1 MSIKTKNLLLLL
13 SIIVVFSIVLAF
25 FAPNKAR
32 DMAKDMLYKDAEFIS
47 NILADNMALGLQTL
61 VIDNGAAIEQALESV
76 NSGASNADNLKTIN
90 DVIVYDADLNFVRSL
105 TKNKPSATP
114 SKHDKLTFEET
125 EHEIISYMPMKDQSN
140 AVVGYL
146 QINFSK
152 SFFEN
157 KTAES
162 QKTFIFTALIILI
175 ASLGFGYYVIDK
187 FVGKIKKATE
197 AAEKLSVGN
206 LDIKLDDNSQDEIGI
221 LLSSMSKMIATIK
234 SLVYDVEMLA
244 NAAVQG
250 KLDVRA
256 DASKHQGDFYQ
267 IVSGFNNTLDSVVN
281 PLNMAA
287 KNIERIAK
295 GDIPKTIT
303 EHYNG
308 DFNEIKNNINL
319 CITTMNDLTGELNKL
334 NDGVKKGKVDVRID
348 DNKFANVFKD
358 IALGINLTVNTLTEP
373 IYKLSEAISATAS
386 AANQISSST
395 EKMASGSNEQSSY
408 INEVTAAMEEMTRTI
423 FSTTK
428 NTSFAAE
435 SSKHSA
441 EKAKEGGKIVNEV
454 ITGMDKISEV
464 VEQSANR
471 IFILGE
477 NSDKIGEIIQVINDI
492 ADQTNLLALNA
503 AIEAAR
509 AGEQGRGFAVVADE
523 VRKLAERTTK
533 ATKEIA
539 GMIKQ
544 IQVDTTQAV
553 ESMKIGTQNVE
564 NGKVLV
570 HNAGDVL
577 KEIIQSSEKVT
588 DVIVQ
593 VAASSEEQ
601 SATSEEIAKSIET
614 INNVIKESSNGVYQ
628 IAQAAEDLNKLTE
641 NLQQLIDHFDI
652 SKSLPQNKVFGRL
665 GY

>member
-13 SIIVVFSIVLAF
+13 TIIVVFSIVLAF

-32 DMAKDMLYKDAEFIS
+32 DMAKDMLYRDAEFIS

-61 VIDNGAAIEQALESV
+61 VIDDGAAIDQALESV
-76 NSGASNADNLKTIN
+76 NSGANGSSNDKTIN

-105 TKNKPSATP
+105 SKNKPSGTP
-114 SKHDKLTFEET
+114 SKPDKLTFEEL
-125 EHEIISYMPMKDQSN
+125 EHEIVSYLPMKDQSK
-140 AVVGYL
+140 AIVGYL

-152 SFFEN
+152 SFFED

-162 QKTFIFTALIILI
+162 QRTFLFTALIILV
-175 ASLGFGYYVIDK
+175 ASLGFGYYVINK
-187 FVGKIKKATE
+187 FVGKIKLATD
-197 AAEKLSVGN
+197 AAEKLSLGN
-206 LDIKLDDNSQDEIGI
+206 LDIKLDTSSSDEIGVM
-221 LLSSMSKMIATIK
+221 LNAMSKMIGTIK
-234 SLVYDVEMLA
+234 SLVFDVETLA
-244 NAAVQG
+244 SAAVQG
-250 KLDVRA
+250 KLHVRA

-287 KNIERIAK
+287 KNIEKIAK
-295 GDIPKTIT
+295 GDIPNQIT
-303 EHYNG
+303 DHFNG

-319 CITTMNDLTGELNKL
+319 CITTMNNLTGELNKL
-334 NDGVKKGKVDVRID
+334 NDGVKLGKIDVRID
-348 DNKFANVFKD
+348 DSKFANVFKE
-358 IALGINLTVNTLTEP
+358 IASGINLTVATLTEP
-373 IYKLSEAISATAS
+373 IYKLSEAINATAS

-395 EKMASGSNEQSSY
+395 EKMASGSNEQSAY

-441 EKAKEGGKIVNEV
+441 EKAKEGGRIVDDV
-454 ITGMDKISEV
+454 ITGMNKISDV

-544 IQVDTTQAV
+544 IQIDTAQAV

-564 NGKVLV
+564 NGKLLV

-577 KEIIQSSEKVT
+577 REIIQSSEKVT

-601 SATSEEIAKSIET
+601 SATSEEIAKSIDT

-628 IAQAAEDLNKLTE
+628 IAQAAEDLNRLTE
-641 NLQQLIDHFDI
+641 NLQLLIDQFDMAKDFAQ
-652 SKSLPQNKVFGRL
+652 SKSFKRL
-665 GY
+665 K

>member
-1 MSIKTKNLLLLL
+1 KTFLLT
-13 SIIVVFSIVLAF
+13 A
-25 FAPNKAR
+25 
-32 DMAKDMLYKDAEFIS
+32 
-47 NILADNMALGLQTL
+47 L
-61 VIDNGAAIEQALESV
+61 VILV
-76 NSGASNADNLKTIN
+76 L
-90 DVIVYDADLNFVRSL
+90 
-105 TKNKPSATP
+105 
-114 SKHDKLTFEET
+114 
-125 EHEIISYMPMKDQSN
+125 
-140 AVVGYL
+140 
-146 QINFSK
+146 
-152 SFFEN
+152 
-157 KTAES
+157 
-162 QKTFIFTALIILI
+162 
-175 ASLGFGYYVIDK
+175 SLGVGYYVINK
-187 FVGKIKKATE
+187 FVGKIKTATD
-197 AAEKLSVGN
+197 AAEKLSAGN
-206 LDIKLDDNSQDEIGI
+206 LNIVLDTESKDEIGI
-221 LLSSMSKMIATIK
+221 MLNAMSKMIYTIK
-234 SLVYDVEMLA
+234 SLVSDVETLA
-244 NAAVQG
+244 SAAVEG
-250 KLDVRA
+250 KLNVRA
-256 DASKHQGDFYQ
+256 DATKHQGDFYQ

-287 KNIERIAK
+287 NNIERIAK
-295 GDIPKTIT
+295 GDIPNPIT

-319 CITTMNDLTGELNKL
+319 CILTMNNLTGELNKL
-334 NDGVKKGKVDVRID
+334 NDGVKRGKIDIRID
-348 DNKFANVFKD
+348 DTKFANVFKD
-358 IALGINLTVNTLTEP
+358 IASGINLTVNTLTEP
-373 IYKLSEAISATAS
+373 VYKLTEAINATAN
-386 AANQISSST
+386 AANQISTST
-395 EKMASGSNEQSSY
+395 EKMASGSNEQSAY

-441 EKAKEGGKIVNEV
+441 EKAKEGGKIVNDV
-454 ITGMDKISEV
+454 ILGMDKISEV
-464 VEQSANR
+464 VEESANR
-471 IFILGE
+471 IFVLGE

-544 IQVDTTQAV
+544 IQVDTAQAV
-553 ESMKIGTQNVE
+553 ESMKIGTRNVE

-601 SATSEEIAKSIET
+601 SATSEEIAKSIDT

-628 IAQAAEDLNKLTE
+628 IAQAAEDLNRLTE
-641 NLQQLIDHFDI
+641 NLQRLIDHFDI
-652 SKSLPQNKVFGRL
+652 EQSLSHSSFKRL
-665 GY
+665 N